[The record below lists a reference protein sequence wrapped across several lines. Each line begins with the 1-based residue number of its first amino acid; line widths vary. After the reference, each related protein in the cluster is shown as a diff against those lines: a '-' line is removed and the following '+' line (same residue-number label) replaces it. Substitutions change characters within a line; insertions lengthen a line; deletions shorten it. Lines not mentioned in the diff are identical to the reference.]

1 MEYKVELSLR
11 AERDLEEAFDY
22 IRGDSPSNAV
32 NWRKRLEKKLRILE
46 RMPESFGFAPEN
58 HDAQAEIR
66 QLLFGRY
73 RILYAW

>member
-32 NWRKRLEKKLRILE
+32 NWRKRL
-46 RMPESFGFAPEN
+46 
-58 HDAQAEIR
+58 
-66 QLLFGRY
+66 
-73 RILYAW
+73 